1 MAEKLHKNRLEN
13 KDLRE
18 KLRTLTRQYKI
29 VLSEE
34 DKLFMQKQKIYD
46 EYVSIHELYVNWHA
60 IVTGCFPWPQNGDSP
75 LHLIRVFKS
84 ADNNEILFTQKN
96 TLLIYFCMS
105 WVMLSSYGS
114 DQIHKHHMDYIYFL
128 IRFLQKKKK
137 SCFYPMRLSREAV
150 KSTFIRNWL
159 CTSSPR
165 LRDGLDHWH
174 NPQRHDSQRLGNYSR
189 KFLSF
194 TTCWTPFKH
203 QGLSIPPPQYFSNIS
218 HFPLQRHS
226 CHLFQL
232 LCSGSSSHFQLYPPS
247 LVALLSTRMI
257 LLKHPSVA
265 IPSHQSPRCSPWGP
279 DLSVLPNSDQIR
291 VVVRPYSLLD
301 PLIRGLADSEIHQ

>member
-84 ADNNEILFTQKN
+84 ADSNEILFTQKN

-128 IRFLQKKKK
+128 IRFLQKKKNPAFTPWDCLEK
-137 SCFYPMRLSREAV
+137 LWNPP
-150 KSTFIRNWL
+150 
-159 CTSSPR
+159 SSETGSAPLVPVSEMAWIIDTIPR
-165 LRDGLDHWH
+165 DTIPRDWEII
-174 NPQRHDSQRLGNYSR
+174 LGNSYLLLPVGLHSSTKACQFHR
-189 KFLSF
+189 PNISQIYPIFLSNAILVTSFSFSAPARLPTFSF
-194 TTCWTPFKH
+194 TPLHLLPSF
-203 QGLSIPPPQYFSNIS
+203 PPEWSFWNTLLLLFLLIS
-218 HFPLQRHS
+218 H
-226 CHLFQL
+226 
-232 LCSGSSSHFQLYPPS
+232 
-247 LVALLSTRMI
+247 
-257 LLKHPSVA
+257 
-265 IPSHQSPRCSPWGP
+265 
-279 DLSVLPNSDQIR
+279 R
-291 VVVRPYSLLD
+291 VVVRGVRTCLSCRT
-301 PLIRGLADSEIHQ
+301 LIRSG